1 MNHTETGK
9 REPNDVVLCGIV
21 AWLSRISWSPDY
33 FGKKGE
39 LVGVS
44 LSCETKGHKPA
55 HGKDRYTDTNEQ
67 TQG

>member
-1 MNHTETGK
+1 MKTLKINAK
-9 REPNDVVLCGIV
+9 IVVLIFMGIV
-21 AWLSRISWSPDY
+21 AWLSRIAWSPDY
-33 FGKKGE
+33 FVKKGE

-44 LSCETKGHKPA
+44 LSCKTKGSKPA